1 MNKGWATY
9 GPLTLKLEW
18 NPKIHGRMLFVPSYG
33 GWIKLRNFPQHLW
46 NEEIFKKVGDMLRG
60 FINYTKENS
69 SLIDCVEVAIKVK
82 GNYCGFVPL
91 EFDLIDDPDSFL
103 VQVASLQEIMSS
115 ESMDPSHWSKLRNSS
130 MVRVAQS
137 QNRLI
142 SGAWRTPIRGC
153 HSTLHSFLGWR
164 RTKIESVSELEP
176 VASLQNLLLLS
187 KEVVARLLEYD
198 LCIRAVT
205 RKGKSQR
212 KGGSFMSSNK
222 KLIKEVKALL
232 GSWEREA
239 QAAKACTSEGP
250 DDFLVKFNPDV
261 VILQESKVSVDGR
274 KLVKSVWGSCLVG
287 CGILEACGSSGGI
300 LLMWK
305 EESITVISSIQG
317 QFPVSILFK
326 TNAGF
331 FGWITDCR
339 GALLDLIVKEQ
350 KIWIEK
356 CNLQWP
362 CEGEEN
368 YSFFHRW
375 ISARKSK
382 SIISL
387 LMSIDGQALVTKK
400 EIVDEILSLIS
411 SLYGTKTSFS
421 FICDGFNWK
430 TLGLH
435 ASSSLEAPFSEKE
448 IRDAVFEMG
457 CLKSPGPDGFGRSW
471 RRWIWGCLLKT
482 NFWIIVNGSP
492 REKIFAKRGIHQAQ
506 KTSLIGINLDSTVLA
521 PYASTLGYVVDS
533 IAFNYLGFSIGG
545 GRNRK
550 EVWNALEE

>member
-1 MNKGWATY
+1 MK
-9 GPLTLKLEW
+9 
-18 NPKIHGRMLFVPSYG
+18 
-33 GWIKLRNFPQHLW
+33 
-46 NEEIFKKVGDMLRG
+46 
-60 FINYTKENS
+60 
-69 SLIDCVEVAIKVK
+69 
-82 GNYCGFVPL
+82 
-91 EFDLIDDPDSFL
+91 
-103 VQVASLQEIMSS
+103 
-115 ESMDPSHWSKLRNSS
+115 
-130 MVRVAQS
+130 
-137 QNRLI
+137 
-142 SGAWRTPIRGC
+142 
-153 HSTLHSFLGWR
+153 

-176 VASLQNLLLLS
+176 VASLQNLLPLS

-239 QAAKACTSEGP
+239 QVAKACTSEGP

-305 EESITVISSIQG
+305 EESITKSGSFIDD
-317 QFPVSILFK
+317 
-326 TNAGF
+326 NALERE
-331 FGWITDCR
+331 DCR

-382 SIISL
+382 SIISS
-387 LMSIDGQALVTKK
+387 LMCIDGQAL
-400 EIVDEILSLIS
+400 E
-411 SLYGTKTSFS
+411 
-421 FICDGFNWK
+421 
-430 TLGLH
+430 LGYPL
-435 ASSSLEAPFSEKE
+435 
-448 IRDAVFEMG
+448 
-457 CLKSPGPDGFGRSW
+457 
-471 RRWIWGCLLKT
+471 T
-482 NFWIIVNGSP
+482 
-492 REKIFAKRGIHQAQ
+492 AQ

-550 EVWNALEE
+550 EPFYDFQQLEGPYSSVSLGEGPLVSCTQAVEQFIRIKRVGTSTIFHKCKDYFYHQNYSTTNRLFSIKPSPTVGNSGDSCHSPSTKNLISYLHIYYRNNSKRNNVLRHEGSHLISKSRKSRREEGKGEELYLPGLSLKVVENLE